1 MSSIAVTINGE
12 SRNVAAMNIEA
23 LLSELNLSGRKLAIE
38 LNRELVPRERFSET
52 RLSEG
57 DCIEIVQFVGGG

>member
-1 MSSIAVTINGE
+1 MSSIAITINGE
-12 SRNVAAMNIEA
+12 SRNVAAMNIES

-52 RLSEG
+52 SLSEG